1 MITTWIQREICQA
14 RQNALIDKKRRQI
27 TIHWWH
33 ITTHQWQITIHQHA
47 WIASRQIQDSLDKYK
62 QMFISHYY
70 LLACV
75 YYSLTCVKREL
86 IDSQTDYCPSIV
98 IFYMVLSTNWLEL
111 TLLTHVTFEDLLWF
125 TSSINRQTLKTDY
138 RSKV

>member
-1 MITTWIQREICQA
+1 
-14 RQNALIDKKRRQI
+14 
-27 TIHWWH
+27 
-33 ITTHQWQITIHQHA
+33 
-47 WIASRQIQDSLDKYK
+47 
-62 QMFISHYY
+62 MFISHYY

-75 YYSLTCVKREL
+75 YYSLTYVKREL

-98 IFYMVLSTNWLEL
+98 IFYKVLSTNWLEL